1 MIWHLRTCWTT
12 ARYSHRYM
20 VPRLSYAIQNWCV
33 SLLLFNRVHG
43 NEYPYVYKSP
53 VWGGSKSCVAVL
65 YISYSVTSSSPC
77 SKLCTLPR
85 TIVINVAA
93 AILVS
98 NSCKQSCYLWHSS
111 FGWAMHVSKLQ
122 EHCTGEQNS
131 KLNISKQTSSS
142 YTPWLVGASPL

>member
-1 MIWHLRTCWTT
+1 
-12 ARYSHRYM
+12 M

-98 NSCKQSCYLWHSS
+98 NLVICGTVHLDEQCMFRNCKNTAL
-111 FGWAMHVSKLQ
+111 GNK
-122 EHCTGEQNS
+122 TQN
-131 KLNISKQTSSS
+131 
-142 YTPWLVGASPL
+142 